1 MFSKKNQQTVREL
14 INEQINDVK
23 TCLINF
29 EGFMRASTA
38 PETVVETLRVLAAG
52 VAQAEN
58 EADVSLRKMID
69 SLAETAYLPSTRQE
83 LISIATD
90 CDRIANKCEHFAQM
104 SIFQRFRF
112 PAEFAE
118 DVNKILAVTDEQF
131 ELLQNSV
138 SALFSDF
145 GALAK
150 DHRILDD
157 IRTHESAVDRIEQKL
172 YDSIFDMD
180 ITLAEKMQLFQFV
193 EWLADLS
200 DIIENI
206 ADKIQIMLITRK
218 A

>member
-1 MFSKKNQQTVREL
+1 
-14 INEQINDVK
+14 
-23 TCLINF
+23 
-29 EGFMRASTA
+29 
-38 PETVVETLRVLAAG
+38 
-52 VAQAEN
+52 
-58 EADVSLRKMID
+58 
-69 SLAETAYLPSTRQE
+69 
-83 LISIATD
+83 
-90 CDRIANKCEHFAQM
+90 M

-112 PAEFAE
+112 PAEFSE
-118 DVNKILAVTDEQF
+118 DVNKILAITDEQF

-138 SALFSDF
+138 GALFSDF

>member
-1 MFSKKNQQTVREL
+1 MFSKKNQQTVHSL
-14 INEQINDVK
+14 IMEQIGDVK

-38 PETVVETLRVLAAG
+38 PETVVETLRVLAGG

-58 EADVSLRKMID
+58 VADISLRKMID
-69 SLAETAYLPSTRQE
+69 SLADTAYLPSTRQE
-83 LISIATD
+83 IISIATD

-104 SIFQRFRF
+104 SIFHEFRF
-112 PAEFAE
+112 PAEWNE
-118 DVNKILAVTDEQF
+118 DVNKILSITNEQF
-131 ELLQNSV
+131 DVLQESI
-138 SALFSDF
+138 STLFSNF

-150 DHRILDD
+150 DHQILDD
-157 IRTHESAVDRIEQKL
+157 IRAHESAVDRIEHKL
-172 YDSIFDMD
+172 YDNISEMEIS
-180 ITLAEKMQLFQFV
+180 LAEKLQLFQFV